1 MENSMTMVPHTP
13 SVVSSFHIGSRSQ
26 VLDWA
31 LNQTHNPSPPA
42 PISRANFDL
51 GFGIAGHSMGGQA
64 TLFSSSL
71 QNATAYN
78 IRTAVFHH
86 AYTHVFPAPTV
97 PFIVFT
103 GEKDTTA
110 PPEPMGIG
118 IFNSTDNY
126 STDNYSTDNY
136 STDNYPTDNNI
147 SKFYVDSATAS
158 HHEPDVFDYN
168 DLLPQFTAA
177 WFKL

>member
-1 MENSMTMVPHTP
+1 M
-13 SVVSSFHIGSRSQ
+13 
-26 VLDWA
+26 
-31 LNQTHNPSPPA
+31 
-42 PISRANFDL
+42 
-51 GFGIAGHSMGGQA
+51 
-64 TLFSSSL
+64 FSSSL

-86 AYTHVFPAPTV
+86 AYTHQFPAPTV

-110 PPEPMGIG
+110 PPELMGIG
-118 IFNSTDNY
+118 IYNSTDSN
-126 STDNYSTDNY
+126 STDDNSTD
-136 STDNYPTDNNI
+136 SNI
-147 SKFYVDSATAS
+147 SKMYVDSATAS